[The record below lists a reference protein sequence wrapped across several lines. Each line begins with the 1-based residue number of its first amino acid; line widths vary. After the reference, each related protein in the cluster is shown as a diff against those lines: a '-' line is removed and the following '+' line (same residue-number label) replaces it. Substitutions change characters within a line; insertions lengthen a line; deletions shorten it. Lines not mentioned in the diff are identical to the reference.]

1 MANLVVQ
8 LRSLKDAHWAEWVE
22 RERQRIEIGD
32 AYGIGRF
39 LAAFGGMGSLND
51 VNVDG
56 RTRETISR
64 CYNLAREIQR
74 ELDRPAV
81 SA

>member
-1 MANLVVQ
+1 MADLVAQ
-8 LRSLKDAHWAEWVE
+8 LRSIKDAHWAEWVE
-22 RERQRIEIGD
+22 QERRRIEIGD
-32 AYGIGRF
+32 AHGIEHF
-39 LAAFGGMGSLND
+39 IAAFGGMGSLND

-74 ELDRPAV
+74 DLDRRAT
-81 SA
+81 

>member
-1 MANLVVQ
+1 MADLVAQ
-8 LRSLKDAHWAEWVE
+8 LRALGDAHWARWVDE
-22 RERQRIEIGD
+22 ERQRIEIGD
-32 AYGIGRF
+32 AYGVEHF

-56 RTRETISR
+56 PTRETTSR

-74 ELDRPAV
+74 GLDRRAV
-81 SA
+81 